1 MSKPYKF
8 ITFGCWNDWN
18 STSPA
23 VSSVLSSVSDY
34 CKKNNDCKF
43 MIVTGDNYYPK
54 KIKDKQDKTNVKKYK
69 IINVDHLK
77 KGLNA
82 LPENIPIYLLLGNHD
97 LDNSLTHISSN
108 PNITLNE
115 VSGLDKPEDC
125 TILKEEKVI
134 VTINNE
140 RNNNNIHLPDKLTMH
155 FINEDSKTLFLMI
168 DTTVYDIYNLIYLKQ
183 NKIKEKDEKKIKDAI
198 VCYEYLDFELKDIE
212 KILEAQKKEILK
224 RISTIDPNNIKNI
237 VISGHHPLAEVKV
250 DDHNNFKK
258 SYLFASYDLLL
269 EIYKIFNNSVNYYYL
284 CADYHCYQYGEIALT
299 FNDTNSSKM
308 IINQYIVGTGGA
320 KLDEAIPSVDKIK
333 IDESIIKHPL
343 YVDTY
348 NDLKYT
354 IFYKINDTIKINGFL
369 VCTSDKNDVLSF
381 EFHIVSNK
389 TSEPIDYQSEPID
402 YQIGGKNKPKTRKI
416 HKKKGKSSKKNRN
429 KNKTH
434 KSNRK

>member
-1 MSKPYKF
+1 MSQPYKF

-18 STSPA
+18 SKSPA
-23 VSSVLSSVSDY
+23 VSAVLSSVSDY

-54 KIKDKQDKTNVKKYK
+54 KIKDEIDKKNVKKYK

-82 LPENIPIYLLLGNHD
+82 LPQNIPIYLLLGNHD

-108 PNITLNE
+108 PDIALNE
-115 VSGLDKPEDC
+115 LSNVNKPEDC
-125 TILKEEKVI
+125 TILKEEKAI
-134 VTINNE
+134 VTDINNE

-183 NKIKEKDEKKIKDAI
+183 NKIQEKDEKKIKNSI
-198 VCYEYLDFELKDIE
+198 VCYEHLDVELKDIE

-224 RISTIDPNNIKNI
+224 RISTIDPNNIKNV

-250 DDHNNFKK
+250 DDHNNFEN
-258 SYLFASYDLLL
+258 SYLFASYDLLH

-299 FNDTNSSKM
+299 FKETNSSKM

-320 KLDEAIPSVDKIK
+320 KLDEAMPSVDKIK
-333 IDESIIKHPL
+333 IDKSIIKHPL

-348 NDLKYT
+348 NDDKYS
-354 IFYKINDTIKINGFL
+354 IFYKINDTTKINGFL

-381 EFHIVSNK
+381 EFHMVSNK
-389 TSEPIDYQSEPID
+389 IPEPID
-402 YQIGGKNKPKTRKI
+402 YQIGGKNKSKTRKL
-416 HKKKGKSSKKNRN
+416 HKKIRKYSKKNRN
-429 KNKTH
+429 NTRKP
-434 KSNRK
+434 NRK